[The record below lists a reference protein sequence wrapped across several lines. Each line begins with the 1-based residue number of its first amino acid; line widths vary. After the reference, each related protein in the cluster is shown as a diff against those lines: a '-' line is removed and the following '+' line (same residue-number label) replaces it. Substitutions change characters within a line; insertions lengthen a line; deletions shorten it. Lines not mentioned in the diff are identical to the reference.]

1 MPAHS
6 RERFGMK
13 DTPQA
18 STTYQIDINIEGRS
32 CTAEVVVPNREITL
46 LEMLPLLWRFQDA
59 LIQVWTD
66 TGAEPGKSISCRK
79 GCGACCRQLVPVS
92 EIEALHLARVLAG
105 LPDEARARVTA
116 RFEKG
121 VGQLE
126 RNGLLASLTQLTG
139 RSREEKRRVGLAYF
153 NERIACPFLED
164 ESCSI
169 HPERPSACREYL
181 VTSPAA
187 NCANPTP
194 ETVETVRHSAKF
206 SQILFTFCDETGS
219 APLSAIPL
227 ILILQRQ
234 GRPGFSKRVYAPRLF
249 EEFLRRLQIM
259 WDKPEPPAA
268 KDPDEPDP
276 GVQAQ

>member
-1 MPAHS
+1 MGGGGLHAHS
-6 RERFGMK
+6 RKIAGMNK
-13 DTPQA
+13 TPPA
-18 STTYQIDINIEGRS
+18 SATYQIDLNIEGRS

-46 LEMLPLLWRFQDA
+46 AELLPLLWRFQDS
-59 LIQVWTD
+59 LIQVWTV
-66 TGAEPGKSISCRK
+66 AETEAGKSISCRK

-92 EIEALHLARVLAG
+92 EIEALHLARVLAD
-105 LPDEARARVTA
+105 LPDEARARVTV
-116 RFEKG
+116 RFEEA
-121 VGQLE
+121 VAQLE
-126 RNGLLASLTQLTG
+126 RAGLLACLTQLSG

-187 NCANPTP
+187 NCAHPTP
-194 ETVETVRHSAKF
+194 ETVETIRHSAKF
-206 SQILFTFCDETGS
+206 SQILFTFCGGTGS

-234 GRPGFSKRVYAPRLF
+234 DRPGLSKREYAPRLF
-249 EEFLRRLQIM
+249 EEFLRRLRIL
-259 WDKPEPPAA
+259 WDKPGQPVA
-268 KDPDEPDP
+268 
-276 GVQAQ
+276 G